1 MEDLPV
7 AERVLQI
14 GNSIKNVIKYW
25 EGLSKPKRPS
35 NKSCEALVKYHRDVL
50 VSCKL
55 QFFAFIASIS
65 HSKPFLQIFQI
76 DRPMLPFLLNEL
88 ESLTNQ
94 VVRVEMIR
102 DAIKE
107 ADTIRKKLREKWVK
121 DVNNQL
127 EKDWVYLGATTK
139 DLTKAQISV
148 EKKRKFKNVS
158 RW

>member
-65 HSKPFLQIFQI
+65 HSKLFLQIFQI
-76 DRPMLPFLLNEL
+76 DRPMLPFLVHEL

-94 VVRVEMIR
+94 VVRVEMRR